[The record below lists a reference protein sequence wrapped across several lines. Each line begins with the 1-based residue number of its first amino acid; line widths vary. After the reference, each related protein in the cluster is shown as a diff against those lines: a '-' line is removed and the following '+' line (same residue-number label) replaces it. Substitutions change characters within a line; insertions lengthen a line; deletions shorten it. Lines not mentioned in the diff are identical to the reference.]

1 MVVNGVVSSNP
12 IVDPPKTPPGGK
24 RSRVK
29 FPPSYQTVPI
39 DAKVEHAWT
48 TSTFVQMVWDQTSE
62 VSGRGKVG
70 YNPDVDIPQNP
81 ALRYNLNILHPAS
94 REVLYRF
101 STFLRTHTEDLIR
114 EIVDRGWVY
123 AKKGTNLRNK
133 MEQFQRVGFMD
144 DGALER
150 PFENQENL
158 AQIEAEWDY
167 ALNNA
172 FIDAVSKA
180 LVIDCAY
187 LTRFNANAGQTD
199 ANGKELLPDPLYKV
213 FTHNDEY
220 RIYGDQARRIMEVY
234 LQFPRYAEMY
244 NYWSGQNSL
253 GVGYVGYLTQHAP
266 MQTAPGRIA
275 VDNLNPEITK
285 KINGVPETVTRD
297 CVVIIPQ
304 GDPHDPHGWPFLMRE
319 VQTALEKICLRNYEF
334 CILDNGGVKKTLAV
348 PDSMSDDA
356 KDNLVREI
364 KRGIRSHGTVL
375 EINGGSPEDLVMVAE
390 TPIPTLPLNDINSHL
405 SEDALLSKQGIEGA
419 AQTGALGGIAPKENA
434 IVDETVLRNLQPLL
448 EQVIKDINFVFF
460 GQDPKGYEV
469 FFKPRSSNTIGQ
481 NAKNISSNP
490 SADDEASATEAD
502 PSPEIAAHGVKGQ
515 FYEAEQLAHSVTDEF
530 VSFTGN
536 MFQAGVYFYPE
547 HKKTRIFTPEEIKAY
562 TDKDKAG
569 RTGYLEI
576 DHSGDPVVVGIQEG
590 IGWYETTGY
599 DPIKRADITQFHL
612 KKRVWDALGCPKR
625 IKTSPFFHLVEKPDR
640 PKEFFV
646 QNCAVVCHGKP
657 RSELS
662 GLDTTATIQG
672 DHRA

>member
-1 MVVNGVVSSNP
+1 M
-12 IVDPPKTPPGGK
+12 
-24 RSRVK
+24 
-29 FPPSYQTVPI
+29 
-39 DAKVEHAWT
+39 
-48 TSTFVQMVWDQTSE
+48 
-62 VSGRGKVG
+62 
-70 YNPDVDIPQNP
+70 P
-81 ALRYNLNILHPAS
+81 A
-94 REVLYRF
+94 
-101 STFLRTHTEDLIR
+101 
-114 EIVDRGWVY
+114 
-123 AKKGTNLRNK
+123 
-133 MEQFQRVGFMD
+133 
-144 DGALER
+144 
-150 PFENQENL
+150 
-158 AQIEAEWDY
+158 
-167 ALNNA
+167 
-172 FIDAVSKA
+172 
-180 LVIDCAY
+180 
-187 LTRFNANAGQTD
+187 
-199 ANGKELLPDPLYKV
+199 DPLYKV

-220 RIYGDQARRIMEVY
+220 RIYGDRARRIMEVY

-244 NYWSGQNSL
+244 DYNSGQNSL

-275 VDNLNPEITK
+275 VDNLNPAITK
-285 KINGVPETVTRD
+285 KIGGVPETVTRD

-356 KDNLVREI
+356 KDNLVRET

-434 IVDETVLRNLQPLL
+434 AVDETVLRNLQPLL

-460 GQDPKGYEV
+460 GQDPTEYEV
-469 FFKPRSSNTIGQ
+469 FFKPRSSNMIGQ
-481 NAKNISSNP
+481 NAKKNTSE
-490 SADDEASATEAD
+490 SANDEASATEAD
-502 PSPEIAAHGVKGQ
+502 TEPEIAAHGVKGQ

-530 VSFTGN
+530 VDFTGN

-576 DHSGDPVVVGIQEG
+576 DHSGDPVGVGIQEG

-599 DPIKRADITQFHL
+599 DPIKRADITQFNL
-612 KKRVWDALGCPKR
+612 KKATWTALGSPQR
-625 IKTSPFFHLVEKPDR
+625 IKLSPFFYLLDR
-640 PKEFFV
+640 NGKKELYV
-646 QNCAVVCHGKP
+646 QNCAVVPKSQT
-657 RSELS
+657 RAEFS
-662 GLDTTATIQG
+662 GLDTAATLNVG